1 MTRKRRGFTLLEML
15 IAIAVLGILSA
26 VTLFSTLN
34 MTASA
39 EANNVITNMMH
50 LKTAVLMWYKE
61 NSSRV
66 TSSYQIKTGTTTPQ
80 TLSNFFR
87 DHRDEILKY
96 LDNKTSLTITGG
108 SGNTGDYSLF
118 SASNTSQWYVIYNL
132 GPRKYSSDKEDKEDA
147 SDMEAPNMRIREKL
161 AGNAKT
167 YGLSGKNSDGTLNS
181 VYTNEQFVYMLIIDF
196 NK

>member
-1 MTRKRRGFTLLEML
+1 MTRNRRGFTLIEAL
-15 IAIAVLGILSA
+15 IAITVLLMLSA
-26 VTLFSTLN
+26 VTIFSTLN
-34 MTASA
+34 MIASA
-39 EANNVITNMMH
+39 DANNVITNMIH

-66 TSSYQIKTGTTTPQ
+66 TSSYQIKTGTTTQ

-87 DHRDEILKY
+87 DHGSEILKY
-96 LDNKTSLTITGG
+96 LDNKTSLTIVGGTGKQG
-108 SGNTGDYSLF
+108 EYSLF
-118 SASNTSQWYVIYNL
+118 SASNTSQWYVIHNL
-132 GPRKYSSDKEDKEDA
+132 GEIENT